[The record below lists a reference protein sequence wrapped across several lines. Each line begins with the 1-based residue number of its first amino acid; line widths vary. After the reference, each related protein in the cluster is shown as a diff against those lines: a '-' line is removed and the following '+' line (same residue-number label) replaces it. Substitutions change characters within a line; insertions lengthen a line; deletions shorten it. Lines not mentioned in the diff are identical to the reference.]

1 MDGFV
6 VLQGTHRRSEN
17 KRAFLSSNIQRMV
30 LCRNFKT
37 QRSCF
42 TRQIFQMCLWRGGL
56 RFSGS
61 DFDAGFMVGS
71 FPENSLLFGR
81 HDKFFLSVC
90 SLNQPFSHFPFRVWI
105 PFQKCIFFLVPLAGQ
120 DWLQWL
126 AYLTGRLHSAQQE
139 NICPKR
145 TIRSFWFLFG
155 QIVLKLQACPA
166 GYKPFPS
173 MTHWIHELAN
183 LCWTCLKSWVFW
195 SAVAWFSFFAKTK
208 NHSKFALSFPLV
220 HTCEL
225 CHLGPQFAQT
235 SNEPHW
241 KTLGGDN
248 QFCTARI
255 WVLCSIYA
263 NVFSSLP
270 QSQ

>member
-173 MTHWIHELAN
+173 MTHWIH
-183 LCWTCLKSWVFW
+183 
-195 SAVAWFSFFAKTK
+195 
-208 NHSKFALSFPLV
+208 
-220 HTCEL
+220 
-225 CHLGPQFAQT
+225 
-235 SNEPHW
+235 
-241 KTLGGDN
+241 
-248 QFCTARI
+248 
-255 WVLCSIYA
+255 
-263 NVFSSLP
+263 
-270 QSQ
+270 

>member
-1 MDGFV
+1 
-6 VLQGTHRRSEN
+6 
-17 KRAFLSSNIQRMV
+17 
-30 LCRNFKT
+30 
-37 QRSCF
+37 
-42 TRQIFQMCLWRGGL
+42 MCLWRGGL

-90 SLNQPFSHFPFRVWI
+90 SLNQQFSHFPFRVWI
-105 PFQKCIFFLVPLAGQ
+105 PFQNCIFFLVPLAEQ

-173 MTHWIHELAN
+173 MTIGYMSWRICFEPVWRVGFSGPLLHDSVFFLRRTRITPSLPCRFLWFTHVSCATWDLSLHKHPTSHIERHWEETTSSVPQESGCCAAFMP
-183 LCWTCLKSWVFW
+183 TSFQVCLNPNRLDKTKKKKIV
-195 SAVAWFSFFAKTK
+195 FSFFSTFKKKSMTGLWYRIRK
-208 NHSKFALSFPLV
+208 GLSSGQV
-220 HTCEL
+220 R
-225 CHLGPQFAQT
+225 Q
-235 SNEPHW
+235 
-241 KTLGGDN
+241 
-248 QFCTARI
+248 
-255 WVLCSIYA
+255 
-263 NVFSSLP
+263 
-270 QSQ
+270 